1 MSLRHRALSCC
12 TIAVVLA
19 ALGAAPSARAGGIN
33 HFEAAPGPHN
43 YIVTNH
49 PSVLPHG
56 VPSAW
61 MLVSYANDP
70 LVFRDDAGRQIGD
83 AIVANQLNAEIAF
96 AMGLF
101 DRFEVGAVAPAFFM
115 NGAGFDGRGLT
126 AFGTGDLRVMGKA
139 LLTPWNDG
147 FVASVRVSS
156 DLVPIAQL
164 LNSNASAGALSG
176 DVFPNVTPAVSLGFN
191 SDYVRF
197 GVDGGF
203 LLRVPREIAGDDLVA
218 GSQFTYGAGA
228 EVTLVPKQ
236 LLLTADV
243 NGRAAPSFL
252 GSDRDRFPLE
262 GNLAMKYFVGP
273 VLLMLGGGTGLVP
286 DYGAP
291 DFRVFAAVGWF
302 DRPSTTEKPKPSDR
316 DKDGILDAADECPDD
331 PEDKDDFEDDDGCP
345 EPDNDRD
352 GIADVDDRCPMEPED
367 RDRWEDDDGCPEDD
381 NDGDGIDDGQDE
393 CPNDPEV
400 KNGFEDEDGCPDEA
414 TKKKQVV
421 VKRDR
426 IEITD
431 KVYFQFDSDRILP
444 RSYGLLDDVARVV
457 NEHTEI
463 PMIFIEG
470 HTDSDGNDDYNLA
483 LSDRRAK
490 SVMRYLVDNGK
501 VGADRLKAKGFGES
515 KPIAENKTDAGKAT
529 NRRVEFRIVDKD
541 GEARDMTE
549 EKFKAAGDDASN
561 AKDADDDDNDGGRPG
576 SDAAPSGRKRGG
588 GAADEDEDEDDL
600 PAAPDADDDDG

>member
-1 MSLRHRALSCC
+1 MSLRTTGLVLVALA
-12 TIAVVLA
+12 TAV
-19 ALGAAPSARAGGIN
+19 SAEAGGIN

-43 YIVTNH
+43 YIVTNA
-49 PSVLPHG
+49 PSVLPNG

-61 MLVSYANDP
+61 VLVSYANDP
-70 LVFRDDAGRQIGD
+70 LVFRDDNGKQVGD
-83 AIVANQLNAEIAF
+83 AIVANQVNAEVAF

-115 NGAGFDGRGLT
+115 NGAGFDGKGLT

-147 FVASVRVSS
+147 FVASVRLSS
-156 DLVPIAQL
+156 DLIPVAQL

-176 DVFPNVTPAVSLGFN
+176 DVFPNVTPAVSIGFN

-203 LLRVPREIAGDDLVA
+203 LLRVPREIAGKDLVA

-228 EVTLVPKQ
+228 EVTLVPRQ

-243 NGRAAPSFL
+243 NGRASPSFL
-252 GSDRDRFPLE
+252 GSDRDRYPLE
-262 GNLAMKYFVGP
+262 ADLALKYFVGP

-291 DFRVFAAVGWF
+291 DYRVFGAVGWF
-302 DRPSTTEKPKPSDR
+302 DRPSTKVAPSDR
-316 DKDGILDAADECPDD
+316 DKDGIVDAADECPDD
-331 PEDKDDFEDDDGCP
+331 PEDKDSFEDDDGCP

-352 GIADVDDRCPMEPED
+352 GIADGEDNCPMEPED
-367 RDRWEDDDGCPEDD
+367 RDHWADDDGCPDDD
-381 NDGDGIDDGQDE
+381 NDGDGVEDGQDE

-414 TKKKQVV
+414 TKKKLVV

-444 RSYGLLDDVARVV
+444 RSYELLDNVARVI
-457 NEHTEI
+457 NEHSEI
-463 PMIFIEG
+463 PSIFIEG
-470 HTDSDGNDDYNLA
+470 HTDSDGNDEYNLA

-490 SVMRYLVDNGK
+490 SVLRYLVDNGQ
-501 VGADRLKAKGFGES
+501 VASDRLRAKGFGES
-515 KPIAENKTDAGKAT
+515 KPIAENNSDEGKAT

-541 GEARDMTE
+541 GGDADMTKQ
-549 EKFKAAGDDASN
+549 KFKAGAADAGAKKGDDAV
-561 AKDADDDDNDGGRPG
+561 DDDATDGEEEDLP
-576 SDAAPSGRKRGG
+576 DT
-588 GAADEDEDEDDL
+588 GAA
-600 PAAPDADDDDG
+600 GKKGR

>member
-1 MSLRHRALSCC
+1 MSLRTTGLVLLALVA
-12 TIAVVLA
+12 AVA
-19 ALGAAPSARAGGIN
+19 ARAGGIN

-43 YIVTNH
+43 YIVTNA
-49 PSVLPHG
+49 PSVLPNG

-70 LVFRDDAGRQIGD
+70 LVFRDDNGKQVGD
-83 AIVANQLNAEIAF
+83 AIVAHQVNAEVAF
-96 AMGLF
+96 ALGLF

-115 NGAGFDGRGLT
+115 NGAGFDGKGLT
-126 AFGTGDLRVMGKA
+126 AFGTGDLRIMGKA

-147 FVASVRVSS
+147 FVASVRLSS
-156 DLVPIAQL
+156 DLIPIAQL

-203 LLRVPREIAGDDLVA
+203 LLRVPREIAGKDLVA

-243 NGRAAPSFL
+243 NGRASPSFL
-252 GSDRDRFPLE
+252 GSDRDRYPLE
-262 GNLAMKYFVGP
+262 ADLAMKYFVGP

-291 DFRVFAAVGWF
+291 DYRVFGAVGWF

-316 DKDGILDAADECPDD
+316 DKDGIVDAADECPDD
-331 PEDKDDFEDDDGCP
+331 PEDKDGFEDDDGCP

-352 GIADVDDRCPMEPED
+352 GIADADDNCPMEPED
-367 RDRWEDDDGCPEDD
+367 RDHWQDDDGCPEDD
-381 NDGDGIDDGQDE
+381 NDGDGIEDGKDE

-470 HTDSDGNDDYNLA
+470 HTDSDGNDEYNLA

-490 SVMRYLVDNGK
+490 SVLRYLVDNGH
-501 VGADRLKAKGFGES
+501 VAGDRLKAKGFGES
-515 KPIAENKTDAGKAT
+515 RPIADNKTEDGKAT

-541 GEARDMTE
+541 GGAADMTQQ
-549 EKFKAAGDDASN
+549 KFKAGDDGAAQPDQKAGGDDELPDTGAN
-561 AKDADDDDNDGGRPG
+561 ADDGG
-576 SDAAPSGRKRGG
+576 
-588 GAADEDEDEDDL
+588 
-600 PAAPDADDDDG
+600 

>member
-1 MSLRHRALSCC
+1 MSLRTIGLVVFAL
-12 TIAVVLA
+12 A
-19 ALGAAPSARAGGIN
+19 GAAAQAGGIN

-43 YIVTNH
+43 YVVTNH

-70 LVFRDDAGRQIGD
+70 LVFRDDNGKQIGD
-83 AIVANQLNAEIAF
+83 AIIANQLNAEIAL
-96 AMGLF
+96 AVGLF

-115 NGAGFDGRGLT
+115 NGAGFDGDGLT

-147 FVASVRVSS
+147 FVASVRLSS
-156 DLVPIAQL
+156 DLIPVAQL

-197 GVDGGF
+197 GLDGGF
-203 LLRVPREIAGDDLVA
+203 LWRVPREINGDALVA
-218 GSQFTYGAGA
+218 GSQFTYGAGV

-236 LLLTADV
+236 LLLTGDV
-243 NGRAAPSFL
+243 NGRASPQFL
-252 GSDRDRFPLE
+252 GSDRDRYPLE
-262 GNLAMKYFVGP
+262 ADLALKYFVGP

-291 DFRVFAAVGWF
+291 DFRVFGAVGWF
-302 DRPSTTEKPKPSDR
+302 DRPTTKPPPPSDR
-316 DKDGILDAADECPDD
+316 DKDGIIDSADECPDD
-331 PEDKDDFEDDDGCP
+331 PEDKDNFEDDDGCP
-345 EPDNDRD
+345 EPDNDKD
-352 GIADVDDRCPMEPED
+352 GIGDSEDNCPMEPED
-367 RDRWEDDDGCPEDD
+367 RDHWQDDDGCPEDD
-381 NDGDGIDDGQDE
+381 NDGDGIDDGKDE

-414 TKKKQVV
+414 TKKKLVV

-444 RSYGLLDDVARVV
+444 RSYELLDNVARVI
-457 NEHTEI
+457 NEHGEI
-463 PMIFIEG
+463 PSIFIEG
-470 HTDSDGNDDYNLA
+470 HTDSDGNDEYNLA

-490 SVMRYLVDNGK
+490 SVMRYLIDTGK
-501 VGADRLKAKGFGES
+501 VDAARLKAKGFGES
-515 KPIAENKTDAGKAT
+515 KPIAENTTDDGKAT
-529 NRRVEFRIVDKD
+529 NRRVEFRIVDKE
-541 GEARDMTE
+541 GEADMT
-549 EKFKAAGDDASN
+549 KQRFKAGDADKADADK
-561 AKDADDDDNDGGRPG
+561 ADADKADGGGDEDDDD
-576 SDAAPSGRKRGG
+576 
-588 GAADEDEDEDDL
+588 DL
-600 PAAPDADDDDG
+600 PDAGG